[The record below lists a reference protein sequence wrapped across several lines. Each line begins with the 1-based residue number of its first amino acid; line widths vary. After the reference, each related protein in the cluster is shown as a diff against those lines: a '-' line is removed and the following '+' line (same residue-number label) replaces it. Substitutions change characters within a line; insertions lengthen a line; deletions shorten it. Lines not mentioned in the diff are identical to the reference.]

1 MKSRHI
7 LGAVVLSVLIA
18 AGGAAGIWL
27 LDRQMGGSLFAGKV
41 GLVEVRGM
49 IQQPEPVLKALI
61 QFRYDDEVA
70 AVVLRVDSPGGGA
83 AASQEIYREILRLKR
98 VKPVVASLAGVAAS
112 GGYYIAAPC
121 SKIVAN
127 PATVTGSIGA
137 IATIPDLEKLFAKLG
152 IKLQVVKSGALK
164 GAGQIDRPLNPAE
177 RAMIQEAISDTYRQ
191 FVSDVAQARG
201 LPLSRVRAI
210 ANGGIFT
217 GRRARQYG
225 LVDKLGN
232 LVDAVNLAAKLG
244 GIAGRP
250 ALVRPREKERS
261 WWQRLLLDETR
272 ALVQELWDRALP
284 RGLMYLYLPAGGG

>member
-7 LGAVVLSVLIA
+7 LWAVLLSLLIA
-18 AGGAAGIWL
+18 AGGGAGIWAL
-27 LDRQMGGSLFAGKV
+27 GRRSGSGLFAGKV
-41 GLVEVRGM
+41 GLVEVRGV

-61 QFRYDDEVA
+61 EFRYDDDVA

-83 AASQEIYREILRLKR
+83 AASQEIYREIRRLKR

-121 SKIVAN
+121 TKIVAN
-127 PATVTGSIGA
+127 PATITGSIGA

-164 GAGQIDRPLNPAE
+164 GAGQVDRPLSPAE
-177 RAMIQEAISDTYRQ
+177 RAMIQDAISDTHQQ
-191 FVSDVAQARG
+191 FISDVAKARR
-201 LPLSRVRAI
+201 LPLARVRAI

-217 GRRARQYG
+217 GRKARRYG

-232 LVDAVNLAAKLG
+232 LVDAVNLAARLG
-244 GIAGRP
+244 GVEGRP
-250 ALVRPREKERS
+250 VLVRPREKERP

-272 ALVQELWDRALP
+272 TLVQELLGQALP
-284 RGLMYLYLPAGGG
+284 RGLMYLYLGG

>member
-7 LGAVVLSVLIA
+7 LWAVVLSVLIA
-18 AGGAAGIWL
+18 AGGAGGIWVL
-27 LDRQMGGSLFAGKV
+27 GRQTGSSLFAGKV
-41 GLVEVRGM
+41 GLVEVRGV

-61 QFRYDDEVA
+61 QFRYDDDVA

-83 AASQEIYREILRLKR
+83 AASQEIYREIQRLKR

-152 IKLQVVKSGALK
+152 IRLQVVKSGALK
-164 GAGQIDRPLNPAE
+164 GAGQIDRPLDPAE
-177 RAMIQEAISDTYRQ
+177 RAMIQDAISDTHQQ
-191 FVSDVAQARG
+191 FISDVAKARR

-217 GRRARQYG
+217 GRKARQYG

-232 LVDAVNLAAKLG
+232 LVDAVNLAARLG
-244 GIAGRP
+244 GIEGRP
-250 ALVRPREKERS
+250 TLVRPREKERP

-272 ALVQELWDRALP
+272 ALVQELLGQALP
-284 RGLMYLYLPAGGG
+284 RGLMYLYLPGGGG